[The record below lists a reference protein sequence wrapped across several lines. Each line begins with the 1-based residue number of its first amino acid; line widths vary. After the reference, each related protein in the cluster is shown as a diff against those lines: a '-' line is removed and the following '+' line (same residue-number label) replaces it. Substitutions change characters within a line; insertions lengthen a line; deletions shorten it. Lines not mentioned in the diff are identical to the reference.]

1 MANYTLYF
9 STLATGRGSSH
20 VRCGR
25 EIAVDHV
32 GFLFEHIEPLLR
44 DYGIAA
50 VVVILGLESLG
61 LPLPG
66 ETVLIFASI
75 FTARGHISLEYLILF
90 AWLAAVVGDN
100 IGYLIG
106 RSLGRRLLLKYG
118 GRIGLNAERFDRLE
132 ATFRRYG
139 ALTVAAARFIA
150 GLRQLNGVIAG
161 ILGMDWRK
169 FLFFNALGGAIW
181 VLVWVLGVHYLSRYV
196 ADAWMVAHDIGY
208 IGAALALLV
217 LAGGALYLF
226 RRAPNPGAT
235 SPGTPPAKKG

>member
-1 MANYTLYF
+1 
-9 STLATGRGSSH
+9 
-20 VRCGR
+20 
-25 EIAVDHV
+25 VDHV
-32 GFLFEHIEPLLR
+32 GFLFDHIEPLLR
-44 DYGIAA
+44 EYGIAA

-75 FTARGHISLEYLILF
+75 LTARGRIPIEKLILF
-90 AWLAAVVGDN
+90 AWLAAVIGDN

-106 RSLGRRLLLKYG
+106 RLLGRRLLLKYG
-118 GRIGLNAERFDRLE
+118 ARIGLNAERFDRIE
-132 ATFRRYG
+132 AMFRRYG

-150 GLRQLNGVIAG
+150 GLRQLNGVVAG

-181 VLVWVLGVHYLSRYV
+181 VCIWVIGVHLLSRYV
-196 ADAWMVAHDIGY
+196 ADIWMVAHDIGY
-208 IGAALALLV
+208 VGAALALLV

-226 RRAPNPGAT
+226 RRPASTAAD
-235 SPGTPPAKKG
+235 TPPAKEN

>member
-1 MANYTLYF
+1 
-9 STLATGRGSSH
+9 
-20 VRCGR
+20 
-25 EIAVDHV
+25 VDQFGV
-32 GFLFEHIEPLLR
+32 LFHHLEPFIR

-50 VVVILGLESLG
+50 VVIILGLESLG

-75 FTARGHISLEYLILF
+75 WTARGHIALDALILF

-106 RSLGRRLLLKYG
+106 RLLGRRLILTHGAK
-118 GRIGLNAERFDRLE
+118 IGLNAERFKQAEFVFD
-132 ATFRRYG
+132 RYG
-139 ALTVAAARFIA
+139 ALTVAVARFIA
-150 GLRQLNGVIAG
+150 GLRQLNGVVAG

-208 IGAALALLV
+208 VGGALAILV
-217 LAGGALYLF
+217 LAAGAIYLF
-226 RRAPNPGAT
+226 RR
-235 SPGTPPAKKG
+235 PARFAGESDSSASAGPAHKQEKIDG

>member
-1 MANYTLYF
+1 VEQFGA
-9 STLATGRGSSH
+9 
-20 VRCGR
+20 
-25 EIAVDHV
+25 
-32 GFLFEHIEPLLR
+32 LFHHIEPFIR

-50 VVVILGLESLG
+50 VVIILGLESLG

-75 FTARGHISLEYLILF
+75 WTARGHIALDALILF

-106 RSLGRRLLLKYG
+106 RLLGRRLILAHGAK
-118 GRIGLNAERFDRLE
+118 IGLNAERFKQAEFVFD
-132 ATFRRYG
+132 RYG
-139 ALTVAAARFIA
+139 ALTVAVARFIA
-150 GLRQLNGVIAG
+150 GLRQLNGVVAG

-208 IGAALALLV
+208 VGAALAILV
-217 LAGGALYLF
+217 LAVGAIYLF
-226 RRAPNPGAT
+226 RRPSRFAGESDPSANTGPTHKQEKIDG
-235 SPGTPPAKKG
+235 

>member
-1 MANYTLYF
+1 
-9 STLATGRGSSH
+9 
-20 VRCGR
+20 V
-25 EIAVDHV
+25 EHV
-32 GFLFEHIEPLLR
+32 GFIFDHIEPLLR

-75 FTARGHISLEYLILF
+75 LTARGRISLEYLILF
-90 AWLAAVVGDN
+90 AWLAAVIGDN

-106 RSLGRRLLLKYG
+106 RLLGRRLLLKYG
-118 GRIGLNAERFDRLE
+118 GRIGLNAQRFEKIE
-132 ATFRRYG
+132 ATFRRFG
-139 ALTVAAARFIA
+139 ALTVAAARFVA

-161 ILGMDWRK
+161 ILGMHWAK

-181 VLVWVLGVHYLSRYV
+181 VSVWVLGVHYLSRYV

-226 RRAPNPGAT
+226 RRTPNPGAT